1 MSSFWIVISHFDALV
16 GHIDEISLVDMG
28 LLVKVVGGYWGGWLC
43 WRLREQAALT
53 CTNFEVMVFF
63 TPFTLSILIERSQ
76 KPHLT
81 IACRIEL
88 VRQLRLFP

>member
-1 MSSFWIVISHFDALV
+1 MRGLV
-16 GHIDEISLVDMG
+16 VMTSVSLVSMD
-28 LLVKVVGGYWGGWLC
+28 LLVKAVGGYWEAGC
-43 WRLREQAALT
+43 ADAFANKPALT

-81 IACRIEL
+81 IACRIVL